1 MPIELES
8 HRIIESKIVRT
19 DGGGSSTILF
29 KDEKCKK
36 AKPGQFIMIWIPKF
50 GEIPMSL
57 SFIDEKGYS
66 GVTLRP
72 FGLASTKLFEAKT
85 GDKLPIRGPYGKPF
99 TPVKGNV
106 LLVGGGTGLSPLI
119 PMSENLLNAGSK
131 VTLII
136 AAKNS
141 KELIFAKR
149 ARKLLNKNNSQVL
162 FVTEDGSMGYKGLAT
177 DVAKPLIKKM
187 DMIYT
192 CGPELMML
200 NLFNMAKKSKIPIE
214 ASLERLMECAIGI
227 CGICSIGKYLVCK
240 DGTVFNSNQ
249 LKELSSEFGR
259 ASRDSNGTKIFF
271 K

>member
-36 AKPGQFIMIWIPKF
+36 AKPGQFIMIWIPEF

-200 NLFNMAKKSKIPIE
+200 SLFNMAKKSKIPIE

-249 LKELSSEFGR
+249 LKEISSEFGR
-259 ASRDSNGTKIFF
+259 ASRDTNGTKIFF